1 MNQLQTTIF
10 IKKLIF
16 FFRLKMK
23 IFILEQSFMT
33 SANSLAEKLSKI
45 LNDFNGISKYVSTD
59 PRSEYEKLKNE
70 DFILAVKN
78 NVMLFVESNKNEEFV
93 GITLDDFYSSDI
105 IPIKI
110 SEFNNIIEEY
120 VKDNLFIWLDEK
132 TNKQTLKKDISETT
146 YLIERLNNLNLTY
159 LYFFG
164 ESEEDIVN
172 IIQRYVTGTEEEKNE
187 IEKENK

>member
-110 SEFNNIIEEY
+110 SEFNNIIDEY
-120 VKDNLFIWLDEK
+120 VKDNLIIWLDEK

-146 YLIERLNNLNLTY
+146 YLMERLTNLNLTY

-187 IEKENK
+187 IEIEYK

>member
-110 SEFNNIIEEY
+110 SEFNNIIDEY
-120 VKDNLFIWLDEK
+120 VKDNLIIWLDEK
-132 TNKQTLKKDISETT
+132 NNKQTLKKDISETT
-146 YLIERLNNLNLTY
+146 YLMERLNNLNLTY

-172 IIQRYVTGTEEEKNE
+172 IIQRYVTGTEEEKHE
-187 IEKENK
+187 IEMEYK

>member
-110 SEFNNIIEEY
+110 SEFNNIIDEY
-120 VKDNLFIWLDEK
+120 VKDNLIIWLDEK

-146 YLIERLNNLNLTY
+146 YLMERLNNLNLTY

-187 IEKENK
+187 IEIEYK

>member
-1 MNQLQTTIF
+1 
-10 IKKLIF
+10 
-16 FFRLKMK
+16 MK

-110 SEFNNIIEEY
+110 SEFNNIIDEY
-120 VKDNLFIWLDEK
+120 VKDNLIIWLDEK

-146 YLIERLNNLNLTY
+146 YLMERLNNLNLTY

-187 IEKENK
+187 IEIEYK